1 MKRQGNSSERKYE
14 GKGRLLQL
22 LLGLALAILII
33 AFAATVGLNLR
44 GIYSSDID
52 RYRLEVVSGLSKE
65 RLEENFRI
73 LVDYNN
79 IWGAKELN
87 FPDFPMSEH
96 GRIHFEEVKRIF
108 CGLQWAGIISAI
120 LIAAYVAW
128 TVATSRKTAGI
139 DKTGHDETGNET
151 IRYDVGGH
159 KTTGQDAGDYET
171 EGYGTASHDIVD
183 YGMSSQDGSRQSEH
197 MPNVRFLKYGALLV
211 IIVPAL
217 LGCAMAINWDMTFVV
232 FHKLLFR
239 NDYWL
244 FDYRTDPVITVLPDQ
259 FFMHVAL
266 AMIAVAL
273 LSCAICF
280 IIYGRLRAKADRKQR
295 L

>member
-1 MKRQGNSSERKYE
+1 MKRQGNSFERKYE

-44 GIYSSDID
+44 GIYSSDLD

-87 FPDFPMSEH
+87 IPDFPMSEH

-128 TVATSRKTAGI
+128 TVATSRKMAGN
-139 DKTGHDETGNET
+139 DKTGHSITSCDT
-151 IRYDVGGH
+151 
-159 KTTGQDAGDYET
+159 
-171 EGYGTASHDIVD
+171 VD
-183 YGMSSQDGSRQSEH
+183 YGVSSLDGSRQGEH
-197 MPNVRFLKYGALLV
+197 LPDVRFLKYGALLV

-280 IIYGRLRAKADRKQR
+280 IIYGRLKTKADRKQR